1 MWGSLM
7 ALRPWVEGKLQLA
20 HGDLLGYKPPF
31 PHFPRAPTRGGQAEA
46 ESWPAFVM
54 WSTQMNLSEPEQG
67 SDRICSSQQKIPEQ
81 KAKTL
86 PTFPFFFFS
95 SGPEIPVLMES
106 NSFHYNHFYFCT
118 GHFRIFPPT
127 FFPSSAL
134 CCTPYAANL
143 TEGLSQVHSATR
155 C

>member
-1 MWGSLM
+1 M

-86 PTFPFFFFS
+86 PTFPFFFS
-95 SGPEIPVLMES
+95 SGPEIPALMES
-106 NSFHYNHFYFCT
+106 TATVSTTTIFIFVLAISAFFLPPSFL
-118 GHFRIFPPT
+118 PPLCV
-127 FFPSSAL
+127 AL
-134 CCTPYAANL
+134 PVQL
-143 TEGLSQVHSATR
+143 T
-155 C
+155 

>member
-86 PTFPFFFFS
+86 PTFPFFFFFRSRDTCFDGEQQFPLQPFLFLYWPFLHFS
-95 SGPEIPVLMES
+95 SHLP
-106 NSFHYNHFYFCT
+106 SFLRSVWH
-118 GHFRIFPPT
+118 
-127 FFPSSAL
+127 SL
-134 CCTPYAANL
+134 C
-143 TEGLSQVHSATR
+143 S
-155 C
+155 